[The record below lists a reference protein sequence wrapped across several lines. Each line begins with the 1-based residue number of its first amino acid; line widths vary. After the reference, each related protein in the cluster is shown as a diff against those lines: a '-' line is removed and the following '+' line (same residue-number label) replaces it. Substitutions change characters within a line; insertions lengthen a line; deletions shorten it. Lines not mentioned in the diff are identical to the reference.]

1 MSRLLHDKKGNKK
14 EKKKRNKKKIIVI
27 LAVLN
32 LIFLFV
38 FDYKIPGLSGTLI
51 KIKEKKNTQQM
62 ENNSEAERVL
72 GNITIDFEQN
82 TLNYNGEGELDLLSD
97 VSIRD
102 EAGNTYNKDNL
113 TAEISGDNMK
123 EKSIHYVYS
132 DQSGNY
138 AEAERILKLSDY
150 EGPSITLKEDMPP
163 LGDEEI
169 EDLKNTYEKYYS
181 AKDGFG
187 QDITDSVII
196 TVDAGEKGDGLFDLK
211 FQVENQFGDIEEKT
225 AKADAQI
232 TKAHLCL
239 KEEEVF
245 LKQGEDFYSRRIYF
259 VCSRCDR
266 NKCS

>member
-1 MSRLLHDKKGNKK
+1 
-14 EKKKRNKKKIIVI
+14 
-27 LAVLN
+27 
-32 LIFLFV
+32 
-38 FDYKIPGLSGTLI
+38 
-51 KIKEKKNTQQM
+51 
-62 ENNSEAERVL
+62 
-72 GNITIDFEQN
+72 
-82 TLNYNGEGELDLLSD
+82 
-97 VSIRD
+97 
-102 EAGNTYNKDNL
+102 
-113 TAEISGDNMK
+113 MK

-163 LGDEEI
+163 LGDEKI

-245 LKQGEDFYSRRIYF
+245 LKQGEDFIPEEYILFAVDATGTSVVDAVSYDDK
-259 VCSRCDR
+259 VDR
-266 NKCS
+266 NVLGNYEVSYRLKEEEENNTIEKNLTVHIS